1 MADWLCDLVT
11 ASGSMQAPTTT
22 TTAEQRRSSELP
34 PNPWQTVPSQE
45 QQPQATRPPLPP
57 RPAADI
63 TSLAHARAT
72 LYPNAS
78 PPEGFEDAGVGRLV
92 TFDTPQP
99 LITLIKNI
107 KQASGASI
115 EFPIAFPQTTA
126 IEDIVIRTVATCPGS
141 GSSILIKNG
150 IPAADLLLTG
160 ELSHHDALAAIERG
174 SVVITLFHSNSERG
188 YLRRG
193 MQPNLARALPEE
205 WARVREDMAQWL
217 DAGSKEMEDLLDDG
231 TVEVEVSQVDRDPYM
246 ILNIYPE

>member
-11 ASGSMQAPTTT
+11 GSGSMQAAATTT
-22 TTAEQRRSSELP
+22 VERRSSELP
-34 PNPWQTVPSQE
+34 PNPWQTVPSQD
-45 QQPQATRPPLPP
+45 QQQQESRPPLPP
-57 RPAADI
+57 RPTADP
-63 TSLAHARAT
+63 TSLAHARTT
-72 LYPNAS
+72 LNPNPS

-99 LITLIKNI
+99 LTTLIKNI
-107 KQASGASI
+107 KQASGPAI
-115 EFPIAFPQTTA
+115 EFP
-126 IEDIVIRTVATCPGS
+126 TCPGS
-141 GSSILIKNG
+141 GSSILLKNG

-193 MQPNLARALPEE
+193 MQQNLARALPAE
-205 WARVREDMAQWL
+205 WARVREEMAQWL
-217 DAGSKEMEDLLDDG
+217 DAGSKEMEVLLDDG

-246 ILNIYPE
+246 ILNIYPES

>member
-11 ASGSMQAPTTT
+11 GSGSMQAAATTT
-22 TTAEQRRSSELP
+22 VERRSSELP
-34 PNPWQTVPSQE
+34 PNPWQTVPSQD
-45 QQPQATRPPLPP
+45 QQQQESRPPLPP
-57 RPAADI
+57 RPTADP
-63 TSLAHARAT
+63 TSLAHARTT
-72 LYPNAS
+72 LNPNPS

-99 LITLIKNI
+99 LTTLIKNI
-107 KQASGASI
+107 KQASGPAI
-115 EFPIAFPQTTA
+115 EFPIAFPQTTP

-141 GSSILIKNG
+141 GSSILLKNG

-193 MQPNLARALPEE
+193 MQQNLARALPAE
-205 WARVREDMAQWL
+205 WARVREEMAQWL
-217 DAGSKEMEDLLDDG
+217 DAGSKEMEVLLDDG

-246 ILNIYPE
+246 ILNIYPES